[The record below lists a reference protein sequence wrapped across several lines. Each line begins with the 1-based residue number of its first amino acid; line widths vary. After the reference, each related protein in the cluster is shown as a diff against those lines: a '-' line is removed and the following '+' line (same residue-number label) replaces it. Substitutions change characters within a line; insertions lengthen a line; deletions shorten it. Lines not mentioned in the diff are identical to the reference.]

1 MSREEFRG
9 LNGLEKKYNL
19 VIVGAGLSGSV
30 IAERAS
36 KLLGLKVIRNVKL
49 KCASLKSRAF
59 YQSLVID
66 KREHIGGNCYDYID
80 EHGEST

>member
-36 KLLGLKVIRNVKL
+36 KLLGLKVM
-49 KCASLKSRAF
+49 SS
-59 YQSLVID
+59 
-66 KREHIGGNCYDYID
+66 
-80 EHGEST
+80 